1 MLVYDKLGFIKNLKK
16 PQIVPSQKILG
27 FQSDFKEN
35 DYHFQG
41 CYKTKI
47 KMFDYSAAKN

>member
-35 DYHFQG
+35 HFQG